1 MWHRRPPTRRKV
13 AAVQRLYYLYDD
25 SIHSDHLGVPVKRQ
39 IVYFSLAASALGLM
53 SMSTPA
59 IAQTGAADAQGLEE
73 VVVTAR
79 KREES
84 LQEVPIAVTAFSEA
98 ALQSIG
104 ARGLEDIALRT
115 PGVQFSEQAGQIPG
129 RFNCS
134 IRFRGMNV
142 NSEQAVAQL
151 GALFIDGIYVASGC
165 NSLGAEDLARVE
177 IVKGPQAVYFGRNTF
192 GGAVNYVTKDPGNT
206 WKSKL
211 SASLAEQDDNEFTGS
226 VEGPIVRDI
235 LSFRV
240 ATRYYDRGGVFGI
253 TNDGSPLGKQKTRSI
268 AAKVVLKLADRFEMK
283 LRAQYSEDRD
293 GQPGSGF
300 ISGRLNDSCTGTRG
314 PNGEIRARYICGE
327 IPGVSSARTANANG
341 RLFSYNTTFNAA
353 TIGIPNIVS
362 TGLLE
367 GGARDPA
374 QASALALDYFGLKRN
389 MLFVGAT
396 ADYELPNNWT
406 LSGVAG
412 HNKMRANWLRDF
424 DLTEAEAW
432 WSTDPQNLTD
442 DTYEL
447 RLTSG
452 QEQKL
457 TWVVGASYYK
467 MEYTQS
473 GNGGTVLSSGAP
485 AVGST
490 LRTPVFFSNSLVNNV
505 EQKYTGLF
513 AGLTYKF
520 SDHWSASVEGR
531 YQDDKLIKGQVIA
544 AQLGKPVASGEWKD
558 TLPRVIVQW
567 QPTAATN
574 LYASFSKGV
583 LPGDINAEYIFGPAG
598 MRTEAEILSARE
610 QIRNGARPYA
620 SLPGFETGT
629 LGVPSAADFIDREKL
644 DSIELGWKQ
653 QWLDGRLQLNAA
665 VYHMKWK
672 NQKGRVSVS
681 IVDFNGNS
689 NGAYVQDSAICGT
702 AANPRNPA
710 NVNDCNDFGRS
721 LQFSVPGSSKLQ
733 GLEVETSWRP
743 TPHLNLQLG
752 VDYTKNEYTAFTF
765 NFVEPLAGTRE
776 MKGNSS
782 PRYPKWKG
790 NLGVSYSGRNL
801 GSSTWSWFSRADY
814 LYFGKYFVDESNLAS
829 APSQTL
835 VSARFGITKD
845 NMRIELFGNN
855 LTNEDAYA
863 SASRWTDF
871 TTPSVASTANQGV
884 AVAPQRKR
892 FFGIKATFDF

>member
-1 MWHRRPPTRRKV
+1 MRHSV
-13 AAVQRLYYLYDD
+13 ISGFAA
-25 SIHSDHLGVPVKRQ
+25 
-39 IVYFSLAASALGLM
+39 AALLM
-53 SMSTPA
+53 SGASTTSF
-59 IAQTGAADAQGLEE
+59 AQSGVADSDGIEE
-73 VVVTAR
+73 IVVTAR

-84 LQEVPIAVTAFSEA
+84 LQNVPIAVTAFSEK
-98 ALQSIG
+98 ALEAIG
-104 ARGLEDIALRT
+104 AKGLEDIALRT

-177 IVKGPQAVYFGRNTF
+177 VVKGPQAVYFGRNTF
-192 GGAVNYVTKDPGNT
+192 GGAVNYVTKDPGNE
-206 WKSKL
+206 WKAKL
-211 SASLAEQDDNEFTGS
+211 SASLAEGDDSEYTGY
-226 VEGPIVRDI
+226 VEGPIVEDK

-240 ATRYYDRGGVFGI
+240 ASRFYDRGGVFGFS
-253 TNDGSPLGKQKTRSI
+253 NDGTALGEQKTRSI
-268 AAKVVLKLADRFEMK
+268 SAKLVWSPVESFRAK

-293 GQPGSGF
+293 GPPGSGF
-300 ISGRLNDSCTGTRG
+300 ISGRLNDTCTGTRG
-314 PNGEIRARYICGE
+314 PNGEVRARYICGE
-327 IPGVSSARTANANG
+327 IPDIRTARSANANG
-341 RLFSYNTTFNAA
+341 RLFSYNTTFNAN

-362 TGLLE
+362 LGLLQ

-374 QASALALDYFGLKRN
+374 QADALALDFFGLKRN

-396 ADYELPNNWT
+396 ADWDLPNKWT
-406 LSGVAG
+406 LSAVAG

-432 WSTDPQNLTD
+432 WSTDPQNLKD

-447 RLTSG
+447 RLTSN
-452 QEQKL
+452 QENKL
-457 TWVVGASYYK
+457 TWVVGVSYYK

-473 GNGGTVLSSGAP
+473 GNGGTVLTTGAP
-485 AVGST
+485 AVGQT
-490 LRTPVFFSNSLVNNV
+490 LRTPVYFANSLVNNV
-505 EQKYTGLF
+505 EQKYNAVF
-513 AGLTYKF
+513 AGVTYKF
-520 SDHWSASVEGR
+520 NDQWSASAEAR

-558 TLPRVIVQW
+558 TLPRLIVQY
-567 QPTAATN
+567 QPTPSTN
-574 LYASFSKGV
+574 LYASYSKGV

-598 MRTEAEILSARE
+598 MRTEAEIASARE

-620 SLPGFETGT
+620 TLPGFETGT
-629 LGVPSAADFIDREKL
+629 LGVPSASDFIDREKL
-644 DSIELGWKQ
+644 DSIEVGWKQ
-653 QWLDGRLQLNAA
+653 QWLEGRLQMNAA
-665 VYHMKWK
+665 IYHMKWK

-689 NGAYVQDSAICGT
+689 NGAYVQDSATCGT

-721 LQFSVPGSSKLQ
+721 LQFSVPGTSELD
-733 GLEVETSWRP
+733 GLEIETNWRA
-743 TPHLNLQLG
+743 TQHLNLQLG
-752 VDYTKNEYTAFTF
+752 LDYTKNKYTDFTF
-765 NFVEPLAGTRE
+765 NFVEPLAGTRQME
-776 MKGNSS
+776 GNSS

-790 NLGVSYSGRNL
+790 NLGASYSRPL
-801 GSSTWSWFSRADY
+801 GSGDWSWFTRGDL

-835 VSARFGITKD
+835 VNARFGYTNEKV
-845 NMRIELFGNN
+845 RIELFGNN
-855 LTNEDAYA
+855 LLNEDAYA

-884 AVAPQRKR
+884 AVAPQRER
-892 FFGIKATFDF
+892 YFGIKASFEF

>member
-1 MWHRRPPTRRKV
+1 M
-13 AAVQRLYYLYDD
+13 
-25 SIHSDHLGVPVKRQ
+25 RQ
-39 IVYFSLAASALGLM
+39 IISVSLVGSALLFAGT
-53 SMSTPA
+53 STSVHG
-59 IAQTGAADAQGLEE
+59 QSGAAAGPGLEE

-84 LQEVPIAVTAFSEA
+84 LQSVPIAVTAFSAA
-98 ALQSIG
+98 ALEAIG
-104 ARGLEDIALRT
+104 AKGLEDIALRT

-177 IVKGPQAVYFGRNTF
+177 VVKGPQAVYFGRNTF
-192 GGAVNYVTKDPGNT
+192 GGAVNYVTKDPGND
-206 WKSKL
+206 WKSRV
-211 SASLAEQDDNEFTGS
+211 SASLAEGDDNEFTGS
-226 VEGPIVRDI
+226 IEGPIVQDA

-240 ATRYYDRGGVFGI
+240 TTRFYDRGGVFGS
-253 TNDGSPLGKQKTRSI
+253 TNDGSPLGEQKTRSI
-268 AAKVVLKLADRFEMK
+268 AAKLVWNASESFQMK

-300 ISGRLNDSCTGTRG
+300 ISGRLNDTCTGTRG
-314 PNGEIRARYICGE
+314 PNGEIRVRYICGE
-327 IPGVSSARTANANG
+327 IPGVNSVRSANANN

-353 TIGIPNIVS
+353 SIGVPGIVS

-374 QASALALDYFGLKRN
+374 QLDALGLDFFGLKRN
-389 MLFVGAT
+389 NLFLGAT
-396 ADYELPNNWT
+396 ADYDLPNKWT
-406 LSGVAG
+406 VSAVVGRNEM
-412 HNKMRANWLRDF
+412 HANWLRDF

-457 TWVVGASYYK
+457 TWVLGVSYYK

-473 GNGGTVLSSGAP
+473 GNGGTVLTSGTPPTGTTLRP
-485 AVGST
+485 AVYF
-490 LRTPVFFSNSLVNNV
+490 LNSLVNNV
-505 EQKYTGLF
+505 EQEYNAVFG
-513 AGLTYKF
+513 GLTYKF
-520 SDHWSASVEGR
+520 NEQWSASAEAR
-531 YQDDKLIKGQVIA
+531 YQKDKVTKGQIIA
-544 AQLGKPVASGEWKD
+544 AQLGKPVAAGEWKD
-558 TLPRVIVQW
+558 TLPRLIVQY
-567 QPTAATN
+567 QPTPETN
-574 LYASFSKGV
+574 LYTSYSKGV

-598 MRTEAEILSARE
+598 MRTDAEIVSLRD
-610 QIRNGARPYA
+610 QIRNGAQPYLA
-620 SLPGFETGT
+620 LPGFETGT
-629 LGVPSAADFIDREKL
+629 LGVSTAQDFIDREEL
-644 DSIELGWKQ
+644 TSVELGWKQ
-653 QWLDGRLQLNAA
+653 QWLEGRLSTTAA
-665 VYHMKWK
+665 IYHMKWK
-672 NQKGRVSVS
+672 NQKGRVSVGV
-681 IVDFNGNS
+681 VDFNGNS
-689 NGAYVQDSAICGT
+689 NGPYVRDSASCT
-702 AANPRNPA
+702 VRNAA

-721 LQFSVPGSSKLQ
+721 LQIVVPGSSKLD
-733 GLEVETSWRP
+733 GIELETNWRVTS
-743 TPHLNLQLG
+743 NLSLQAG

-782 PRYPKWKG
+782 PRYPEWKG
-790 NLGVSYSGRNL
+790 NLGASYTAPIG
-801 GSSTWSWFSRADY
+801 GGDWSWFSRGDL
-814 LYFGKYFVDESNLAS
+814 LYFGKYFIDESNLAS

-835 VSARFGITKD
+835 LNARIGFTNEK
-845 NMRIELFGNN
+845 MRFELFGNN
-855 LTNEDAYA
+855 LLDEDAYA

-871 TTPSVASTANQGV
+871 TAPSVASTANQGV
-884 AVAPQRKR
+884 AVAPQRER
-892 FFGIKATFDF
+892 FFGVKATFNF